1 VALRI
6 CEPQCIT
13 SLIECL
19 RVQFRMSTA
28 PVYGC
33 HIYVCKIIAFGNFQE
48 IKNILL
54 LLCLLKGG
62 GCNEDNVHRYLRPA
76 SCHSTAALEYN
87 NDE

>member
-13 SLIECL
+13 SFSGCL

-33 HIYVCKIIAFGNFQE
+33 HISILLCIYVCKIIAFANFQE
-48 IKNILL
+48 IEEILL
-54 LLCLLKGG
+54 LGINNKG
-62 GCNEDNVHRYLRPA
+62 
-76 SCHSTAALEYN
+76 S
-87 NDE
+87 